1 MIEST
6 FGGERSFLE
15 SSSLSRHPV
24 LPACEGGLGC
34 RIYGLDQGFGFGF
47 RIMGFGFRVSG

>member
-15 SSSLSRHPV
+15 SSSLSRHPA